1 MASSKPHFVPSADP
15 ASIVVPGVDP
25 TLPPAVQIEQID
37 QLITDRL
44 ASIDNNMAKAHQILT
59 TQILPSVQRFAQ
71 ATQPTRD
78 AARFWKSFFE
88 LAAQVRVPAEG
99 DYSQLE
105 PELGTEV
112 HEAHPEEHDET
123 SEGAEETGNETV
135 TEDSTTHAHQREQP
149 ATQLTP
155 SSFLSAPGQSGV
167 EHSFSNVV
175 SSTPARPQHAG
186 HDVSQMSIASTD
198 VSAWSPSH
206 GSLVSGPGIPSSSNV
221 QSGTSAPAVKPS
233 KAAATL
239 LTDFSFSSSSDSSA
253 FQPPSP
259 STDGTSQTTSSF
271 EMGVPVPQRPKG
283 KGKTTDLRQKVLRR
297 NSKGGAG
304 PGTPKLSKYNPF
316 QPTAEDGAK
325 WNGLVDL
332 NSSHSLSSDASSVIP
347 DFAKI
352 SFSSSSADSPSR
364 DSATAQPGTSHRQ
377 LQPPTA
383 QQLWSDT

>member
-44 ASIDNNMAKAHQILT
+44 ASIDNNMAKAHHILT

-88 LAAQVRVPAEG
+88 LAAQVRVPEEG

-105 PELGTEV
+105 PELPTEM

-123 SEGAEETGNETV
+123 SGGAEETGNETV
-135 TEDSTTHAHQREQP
+135 TEDTTMHAHQRDEP
-149 ATQLTP
+149 AAQMTP
-155 SSFLSAPGQSGV
+155 SSFLSAPGHSGV

-186 HDVSQMSIASTD
+186 HDISIASTD
-198 VSAWSPSH
+198 VPAWSPSH
-206 GSLVSGPGIPSSSNV
+206 GSLVTGAGVPSSSNA
-221 QSGTSAPAVKPS
+221 QSGTSAPAIRPT

-239 LTDFSFSSSSDSSA
+239 LTDFSFSSGSESSA

-283 KGKTTDLRQKVLRR
+283 KGKTADLRQKVLRR

-316 QPTAEDGAK
+316 KPPTEGGEK
-325 WNGLVDL
+325 WN
-332 NSSHSLSSDASSVIP
+332 
-347 DFAKI
+347 
-352 SFSSSSADSPSR
+352 
-364 DSATAQPGTSHRQ
+364 
-377 LQPPTA
+377 
-383 QQLWSDT
+383 